1 MAQFADH
8 ELLQVHEV
16 LMDVTLSAKELMNHR
31 QAVRDP
37 QLSQLVNKALQQKE
51 DFVNQI
57 RQILG

>member
-1 MAQFADH
+1 
-8 ELLQVHEV
+8 
-16 LMDVTLSAKELMNHR
+16 MNHR